1 MVWALQV
8 PSRSQRFLAPSRKFH
23 GLAQVLQHLIRRGAE
38 ARGSPPLEPTSQV
51 EMIWSPPHL
60 LGVVGDFTCT
70 SCWVAHQVFKWM
82 RKSVQLSPFNTTQ
95 RNSKLR
101 RQKVVCFQPHT
112 TEARGHLQKEGP
124 KSENRPPK
132 ETLLKS
138 KGLVRSNSC
147 GCWADLYKCQLV
159 SKGASQ

>member
-1 MVWALQV
+1 MPFGLGVASSVSKPTLPCAKPQV
-8 PSRSQRFLAPSRKFH
+8 PRLGPSPSAPHS
-23 GLAQVLQHLIRRGAE
+23 
-38 ARGSPPLEPTSQV
+38 ARGRSSWLATVEPTSQV

-132 ETLLKS
+132 EILLKS

-147 GCWADLYKCQLV
+147 GCWAD
-159 SKGASQ
+159 S